1 MLNQHSMNSV
11 QTAERSRAPIILVIG
26 EDPLMTRTI
35 VRLLRRAGYHVIVR
49 ERDEERC
56 IPVAPALIIL
66 DDPEYCP
73 TPTGSRLPIPAV
85 VADTPVLWIS
95 NRPSITGEPTMI
107 KPFTSADLL
116 RRVELILRDPAP
128 VPARVS

>member
-1 MLNQHSMNSV
+1 MSNQNSLNSV
-11 QTAERSRAPIILVIG
+11 QTAERSRTPIILVIG

-35 VRLLRRAGYHVIVR
+35 VRLLRRTGYHVIVR
-49 ERDEERC
+49 ERDDERC

-66 DDPEYCP
+66 DDPEYRP
-73 TPTGSRLPIPAV
+73 TPTDNRPPIPAV

-95 NRPSITGEPTMI
+95 NRPSTTGEPTMI

-116 RRVELILRDPAP
+116 RRVELILREPVP

>member
-1 MLNQHSMNSV
+1 MNSV
-11 QTAERSRAPIILVIG
+11 QTAERSRAPIILIIG

-49 ERDEERC
+49 ERDEERY

-66 DDPEYCP
+66 DDPDYRP
-73 TPTGSRLPIPAV
+73 TPTDNRLPIPAV

-95 NRPSITGEPTMI
+95 NRPSMAGEPTMI

>member
-1 MLNQHSMNSV
+1 MNSA
-11 QTAERSRAPIILVIG
+11 QTAERGRSPIILVIG

-66 DDPEYCP
+66 DDPDYRPSP
-73 TPTGSRLPIPAV
+73 TDNRPPIPAV

-95 NRPSITGEPTMI
+95 NRPSMTGEPTMI